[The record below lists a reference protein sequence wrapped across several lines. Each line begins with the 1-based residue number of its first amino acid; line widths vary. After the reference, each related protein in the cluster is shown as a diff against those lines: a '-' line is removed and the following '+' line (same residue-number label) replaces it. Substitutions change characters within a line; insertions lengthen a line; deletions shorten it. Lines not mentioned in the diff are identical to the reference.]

1 MVIAM
6 HSFHG
11 GPGGPGGGRG
21 GGIGPRRAE
30 DPWTAFHKCVPL
42 AKPLLP
48 LLSLGLICTMLGVY
62 LGQQPPRIYQYTIDT
77 IIGGKQYNL
86 LTAAIVKY
94 VLIIIASQIIG
105 SLSGYWMSIAG
116 QRMLHTLRLMLYE
129 KFQAL
134 SLSYYD
140 NKRIGDLLSR
150 ITNDVN
156 QVEGMI
162 VNTAN
167 ALVRQI
173 FGLGFALYYMW
184 NYSVF
189 LTLLVLIPVP
199 IIGVGLYYFTRRIRI
214 VYRTIREATGQ
225 FSAKLQENL
234 SGMRVIKAFSREPV
248 ELAMVNDTSSYLMG
262 SNIKA
267 SRMTSIFFPALQT
280 VSTAGTIIV
289 LGVGASLISKDLFTI
304 GALTAF
310 SMYVSHFYQ
319 PIGDFIRTFDS
330 IQRAL
335 ASGERIFEVLDSVPE
350 VIDPKNP
357 VTFSNV
363 RGEVEFRDVSFQYA
377 TGSEVLHHV
386 NVITSPGEVVALVGQ
401 SGAGKTSFVNL
412 IPRFYDATSGAVY
425 IDGINVRDALQADV
439 RRNIAIVLQESFLF
453 NGTVK
458 ENLRFGRLEASDEE
472 LESAA
477 IAANAHEFIEK
488 LAEGYNTEIGE
499 RGIKLS
505 GGQKQRLAIARA
517 ILANPRILILDE
529 ATSSVDSTSEH
540 LIHQALE
547 RLMVGRTT
555 FIIAHRLSTVRSA
568 DQILVLHDGKIVE
581 RGKHD
586 TLISEN
592 GVYAEMCRQ
601 QFWNEKKDAIEVD

>member
-1 MVIAM
+1 M
-6 HSFHG
+6 HGFHG
-11 GPGGPGGGRG
+11 GPGGPGGGGGRG
-21 GGIGPRRAE
+21 GGVGPRRAQ
-30 DPWTAFHKCVPL
+30 DPWTAFRKCIPL
-42 AKPLLP
+42 AKPILP
-48 LLSLGLICTMLGVY
+48 LLTVGLICTLIGVY
-62 LGQQPPRIYQYTIDT
+62 LGQQPPRIFQYTIDT
-77 IIGGKQYNL
+77 IIGGKQYNKL
-86 LTAAIVKY
+86 AETIGYYVAIIV
-94 VLIIIASQIIG
+94 VGQVIG

-116 QRMLHTLRLMLYE
+116 QRVLHALRMKLYE

-156 QVEGMI
+156 QVEGLI
-162 VNTAN
+162 VNTTN
-167 ALVRQI
+167 ALMRQL
-173 FGLGFALYYMW
+173 FGVGIALCYML

-199 IIGVGLYYFTRRIRI
+199 FIGVGLFFFTRKIRM
-214 VYRTIREATGQ
+214 VYRSIREATGM

-234 SGMRVIKAFSREPV
+234 SGMRVIKAFSREPIEQALV
-248 ELAMVNDTSSYLMG
+248 QDTSNQLMG

-267 SRMTSIFFPALQT
+267 TRMTSIFFPALQT

-289 LGVGASLISKDLFTI
+289 LGVGANLISRDLFTI

-350 VIDPKNP
+350 VMDPKNP
-357 VTFSNV
+357 AIFDNI

-377 TGSEVLHHV
+377 TGAEVLHHV
-386 NVITSPGEVVALVGQ
+386 SVTTRPGEVVALVGQ

-412 IPRFYDATSGAVY
+412 IPRFYDTTAGAVC
-425 IDGINVRDALQADV
+425 IDGVDVRDAMQSDV
-439 RRNIAIVLQESFLF
+439 RKHIAIVLQESFLF

-472 LESAA
+472 LEAA
-477 IAANAHEFIEK
+477 AVAANAHEFIEK
-488 LAEGYNTEIGE
+488 LADGYDTEIGE

-547 RLMVGRTT
+547 HLMIGRTT

-568 DQILVLHDGKIVE
+568 DQILVLHDGNIVE

-586 TLISEN
+586 ELITQD

-601 QFWNEKKDAIEVD
+601 QFWNEKKEVEEIFN